1 MKLRFAI
8 SVTQVIGV
16 YTHTDV
22 QKFRVGLNFNVF
34 EKKSL
39 ILTKAAIKDQ
49 RQRNILKYY

>member
-22 QKFRVGLNFNVF
+22 QKLRVGLNFNVF
-34 EKKSL
+34 EKKVSNTHQGCSQKY
-39 ILTKAAIKDQ
+39 TKDSAIF
-49 RQRNILKYY
+49 